1 LSNTQQFEGATIEA
15 ALAEAARVLGPNVQV
30 AEARKV
36 RKGGVGGFF
45 AQERY
50 EVDAF
55 IAEGATAASKPRSMD
70 DAFDSLLAEAEGREL
85 IEAARPRAAA
95 PADNAWAKS
104 LNDFLSEDAPAATA
118 TVPTP
123 ELVAR
128 EALTERPTQ
137 PVAQEAP
144 APAPTGK
151 HFAQLAPA
159 ASAEARVKRARAAG
173 GEPVWS
179 TDNLLALGVPQ
190 KICDHIDTVW
200 PTTDGEWMNALEQ
213 AIRKFSPSPARSTDI
228 MCTLGQG
235 RQSAIPILQAS
246 MIGIPPGIIYIDG
259 VQHVATPTELA
270 LAVRALLPR

>member
-1 LSNTQQFEGATIEA
+1 MSNTQQFEGATIEA

-36 RKGGVGGFF
+36 RSGGVAGFF

-55 IAEGATAASKPRSMD
+55 VAEGATRASKPKSMD
-70 DAFDSLLAEAEGREL
+70 EAFDSLLAEAEGRDL
-85 IEAARPRAAA
+85 VAAATTKPA

-104 LNDFLSEDAPAATA
+104 LNDFLSEDEPAVIPPAPLPTAPAAPA
-118 TVPTP
+118 
-123 ELVAR
+123 
-128 EALTERPTQ
+128 
-137 PVAQEAP
+137 AP
-144 APAPTGK
+144 APLPAAAVAPAPTGK
-151 HFAQLAPA
+151 HYAKLAPEA
-159 ASAEARVKRARAAG
+159 TEEARVKRARVAG

-200 PTTDGEWMNALEQ
+200 PTTDGEWTNALEQ

-235 RQSAIPILQAS
+235 RKSAIPILQAS

-259 VQHVATPTELA
+259 VELVATPNELA
-270 LAVRALLPR
+270 LAVRSLLPR

>member
-1 LSNTQQFEGATIEA
+1 LSNTQQFEGATIEE
-15 ALAEAARVLGPNVQV
+15 ALAAAARELGPDVQV

-36 RKGGVGGFF
+36 RRGGVGGFF

-55 IAEGATAASKPRSMD
+55 IAGGATAASKPRSLD
-70 DAFDSLLAEAEGREL
+70 QAFEALLSDAEGREMVQQ
-85 IEAARPRAAA
+85 ARGPVNDDWHR
-95 PADNAWAKS
+95 S
-104 LNDFLSEDAPAATA
+104 LNDFLAEDTNTSVKDHPAM
-118 TVPTP
+118 
-123 ELVAR
+123 AR
-128 EALTERPTQ
+128 EVLHRTE
-137 PVAQEAP
+137 EA
-144 APAPTGK
+144 AAPTGK
-151 HFAQLAPA
+151 HYAKLEPEVTP
-159 ASAEARVKRARAAG
+159 SAEARVKRARVLG

-200 PTTDGEWMNALEQ
+200 PTTDGEWTNALEQ
-213 AIRKFSPSPARSTDI
+213 AIRKFSPNPARSTDI

-259 VQHVATPTELA
+259 AELVATPTELA

>member
-1 LSNTQQFEGATIEA
+1 LSNTQQFEGATIED
-15 ALAEAARVLGPNVQV
+15 ALAQAARVLGPNVQV

-55 IAEGATAASKPRSMD
+55 IAEGATRASKPRSMD

-85 IEAARPRAAA
+85 IEAARPKPAV
-95 PADNAWAKS
+95 ADNAWAQS
-104 LNDFLSEDAPAATA
+104 LNDVLAEDAA
-118 TVPTP
+118 P
-123 ELVAR
+123 ELVAP
-128 EALTERPTQ
+128 EAPIVRPAQ
-137 PVAQEAP
+137 PVAAEAPVVP
-144 APAPTGK
+144 APAGK
-151 HFAQLAPA
+151 HYAQLAPET
-159 ASAEARVKRARAAG
+159 SVEARVKRARAAG
-173 GEPVWS
+173 GEPAWS

-200 PTTDGEWMNALEQ
+200 PTTDGEWTNALEQ
-213 AIRKFSPSPARSTDI
+213 AIRKFSPNPARSTDI

-259 VQHVATPTELA
+259 VELVATPNELA

>member
-30 AEARKV
+30 AEARKI

-55 IAEGATAASKPRSMD
+55 VAQGATRASKPRSMD
-70 DAFDSLLAEAEGREL
+70 DAFDSLLADAEGREL
-85 IEAARPRAAA
+85 VEAARQPAAA
-95 PADNAWAKS
+95 PVDNAWAKS
-104 LNDFLSEDAPAATA
+104 LNDFLAEDEAPAAA
-118 TVPTP
+118 
-123 ELVAR
+123 
-128 EALTERPTQ
+128 
-137 PVAQEAP
+137 

-151 HFAQLAPA
+151 HYAKLAPEPVE
-159 ASAEARVKRARAAG
+159 EARVKRARAAG

-200 PTTDGEWMNALEQ
+200 PTTDGEWTNALEQ
-213 AIRKFSPSPARSTDI
+213 AIRKFSPHPARSTDI

-235 RQSAIPILQAS
+235 RKSAIPILQAS

-259 VQHVATPTELA
+259 VELVATPNELA

>member
-45 AQERY
+45 AQERF

-55 IAEGATAASKPRSMD
+55 IAEGATRASKPRSMD

-85 IEAARPRAAA
+85 IEPARTPVAPA

-104 LNDFLSEDAPAATA
+104 LNDFLSEDEPTDEPPAAA
-118 TVPTP
+118 
-123 ELVAR
+123 
-128 EALTERPTQ
+128 Q
-137 PVAQEAP
+137 PVPMPMAASAAQPAAAP
-144 APAPTGK
+144 APAGK
-151 HFAQLAPA
+151 HYAKLAPEA
-159 ASAEARVKRARAAG
+159 VETEARVKRARAAG

-200 PTTDGEWMNALEQ
+200 PTTDGEWTNALEQ

-235 RQSAIPILQAS
+235 RPSAIPILQAS

-259 VQHVATPTELA
+259 VELVATPNELA

>member
-1 LSNTQQFEGATIEA
+1 MSNTQQFEGATIEA

-36 RKGGVGGFF
+36 RSGGVAGFF

-55 IAEGATAASKPRSMD
+55 VAEGATRASKPKSMD
-70 DAFDSLLAEAEGREL
+70 DAFDALLAEAEGRDL
-85 IEAARPRAAA
+85 VAAAATKPA

-104 LNDFLSEDAPAATA
+104 LNDFLSEDEPAVIPPAPLPTTPTAPAA
-118 TVPTP
+118 
-123 ELVAR
+123 
-128 EALTERPTQ
+128 
-137 PVAQEAP
+137 P
-144 APAPTGK
+144 AGK
-151 HFAQLAPA
+151 HYAKLAPEA
-159 ASAEARVKRARAAG
+159 TEEARVKRARVAG

-200 PTTDGEWMNALEQ
+200 PTTDGEWTNALEQ

-235 RQSAIPILQAS
+235 RKSAIPILQAS

-259 VQHVATPTELA
+259 VELVATPNELA
-270 LAVRALLPR
+270 LAVRSLLPR